1 MKAII
6 TIREEER
13 TGEISP
19 YIYGQYFEHLGN
31 CMYPGVWDGD
41 SARSDDQG
49 LRKDVIE
56 AARELGVPVIRWP
69 GGCYVDLY
77 DWKDGVGPSEQRP
90 VRPNWHWGGQE
101 SNRFGTDEF
110 LSWCEQVGAEPYVN
124 VNLGTGTLVDALRW
138 IDYCNGAETADAKWR
153 KDNGREEPYGVRL
166 WGIGNETWGDWEAG
180 QLGADEYAAKL
191 ANWAQF
197 AKKYDSQLQLLGVGS
212 YEGNDEEWDRKVI
225 EAAGKYLSYLTIH
238 IYGCSVDRESSDE
251 YYPIAFTP
259 VYFENQLRKMI
270 GTLETTLSR
279 MNKKPGHLIRL
290 SLDEWNIRH
299 YEVDPSGNG
308 GYLLNR
314 NSPRNLQDAIF
325 AAGVFHAM
333 IRLSPHVGMANYVF
347 LVNGNGVMNVTEDA
361 VVKTPLYHLFKQ
373 YGQWMTGE
381 SVSVEVQSPSRLTPV
396 PLVSN
401 PEYGEELARKH
412 QPVSSPYIDAVGA
425 IGEDGS
431 LRVAIVNRH
440 LESGFELS
448 LGIPEGYGSSA
459 AVWSL
464 HHDDIHVS
472 NTSEAPERV
481 VPVLRMG
488 VSIDNTLTVPAHS
501 IVLLRFEKA

>member
-1 MKAII
+1 M
-6 TIREEER
+6 
-13 TGEISP
+13 
-19 YIYGQYFEHLGN
+19 
-31 CMYPGVWDGD
+31 
-41 SARSDDQG
+41 
-49 LRKDVIE
+49 
-56 AARELGVPVIRWP
+56 
-69 GGCYVDLY
+69 
-77 DWKDGVGPSEQRP
+77 
-90 VRPNWHWGGQE
+90 
-101 SNRFGTDEF
+101 
-110 LSWCEQVGAEPYVN
+110 
-124 VNLGTGTLVDALRW
+124 
-138 IDYCNGAETADAKWR
+138 
-153 KDNGREEPYGVRL
+153 
-166 WGIGNETWGDWEAG
+166 GDWEAG
-180 QLGADEYAAKL
+180 RLGADEYAAKL

-238 IYGCSVDRESSDE
+238 IYGCSIDRESSDE

-279 MNKKPGHLIRL
+279 MPKKPGHPIRL

-299 YEVDPSGNG
+299 YEVDPSGK
-308 GYLLNR
+308 GYTLNR

-361 VVKTPLYHLFKQ
+361 VIKTPLYHLFKQ
-373 YGQWMTGE
+373 YGEWMTGE
-381 SVSVEVQSPSRLTPV
+381 SVRVEVQSPSLLMPV
-396 PLVSN
+396 PQVSN

-412 QPVSSPYIDAVGA
+412 QPVSSPYIDAVGT

-440 LESGFELS
+440 LEEGFEIA

-459 AVWSL
+459 TVWCL
-464 HHDDIHVS
+464 HHDNIHAS
-472 NTSEAPERV
+472 NTPEAPNRV
-481 VPVLRMG
+481 VPVLREG
-488 VSIDNTLTVPAHS
+488 VFLGNGMNVPAHS
-501 IVLLRFEKA
+501 IVMLRFEKA